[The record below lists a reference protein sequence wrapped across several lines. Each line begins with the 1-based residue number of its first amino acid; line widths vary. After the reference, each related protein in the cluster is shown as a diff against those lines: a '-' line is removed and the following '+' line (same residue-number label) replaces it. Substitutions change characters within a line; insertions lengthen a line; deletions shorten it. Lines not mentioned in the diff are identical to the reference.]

1 MKKSSTTELP
11 PSTPWCGGA
20 RHAPLRPLAS
30 HHAARRTPA
39 RAAHRDGLQLAGGSC
54 RPGAVS
60 RRGSVACSYARDGP
74 RLSARGAATGTG
86 AAGKPL
92 GLIVCPPTAAAR
104 ASARHAQL
112 RGSRRGDTCPLPVSR
127 RRTNQRHPAQAQA
140 LMSSKARRNGDSGA
154 KTHGSIRIREGTRI
168 GHFSGTLTT
177 T

>member
-1 MKKSSTTELP
+1 MKKSFTTELP
-11 PSTPWCGGA
+11 ASTPWCGGPA
-20 RHAPLRPLAS
+20 PPLRPLAS

-112 RGSRRGDTCPLPVSR
+112 RGSRRGDTCPLPRFSSSNKSAASGSGPSVNVFQGAPKR
-127 RRTNQRHPAQAQA
+127 R
-140 LMSSKARRNGDSGA
+140 LWG

-168 GHFSGTLTT
+168 GHFSGTLTAT
-177 T
+177 